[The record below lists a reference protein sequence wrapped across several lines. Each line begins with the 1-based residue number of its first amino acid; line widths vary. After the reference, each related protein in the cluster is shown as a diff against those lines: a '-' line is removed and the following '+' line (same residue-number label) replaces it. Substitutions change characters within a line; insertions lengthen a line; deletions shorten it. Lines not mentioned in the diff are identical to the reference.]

1 MARMARIARAAVLL
15 CLVEQ
20 SGCADN
26 PYFIGHARN
35 SADAGVGK
43 GGTGGMGGAGG
54 ATTAD
59 AGPEAGSDASAN
71 DCADALVCAGF
82 ERENLSAEWSD
93 TVIENSGA
101 LERSTVRAHSGGGS
115 LRAQSRA
122 NASVADVVARF
133 PPLRSG
139 MLYLRAYLFV
149 PDGLPTERMNLFFI
163 GSRPD
168 PDPSPFAG
176 LDLNLEN
183 GAVQLFSPQ
192 AKPQRQTGELTV
204 PRDRWFCLRAEIEL
218 GSAAAVSVFVD
229 DALALRATGVD
240 SIAEGGVSM
249 LRAGIDW
256 SSDQDAFFELY
267 LDDVALDTRP
277 VGCLGD

>member
-1 MARMARIARAAVLL
+1 MAWMARIARAAALL

-35 SADAGVGK
+35 APDAGV
-43 GGTGGMGGAGG
+43 
-54 ATTAD
+54 D
-59 AGPEAGSDASAN
+59 AGPDAGSGASAT
-71 DCADALVCAGF
+71 DCTEALVCAGF
-82 ERENLSAEWSD
+82 EREDYTAEWSG
-93 TVIENSGA
+93 TVIETSGV
-101 LERSTVRAHSGGGS
+101 LERSTARAHSGVSS

-122 NASVADVVARF
+122 MASVADVVARF
-133 PPLRSG
+133 SPLRSG
-139 MLYLRAYLFV
+139 TLYLRAYLYV
-149 PDGLPTERMNLFFI
+149 PAGLPTERMNLFFI

-168 PDPSPFAG
+168 PDSDSNPFVG
-176 LDLNLEN
+176 VDLNLEN

-192 AKPQRQTGELTV
+192 AKPQRQTGELV
-204 PRDRWFCLRAEIEL
+204 IPRDRWFCWRTEVEL

-240 SIAEGGVSM
+240 SVAQDGVSM

-256 SSDQDAFFELY
+256 SSDQAAFFEVY
-267 LDDVALDTRP
+267 LDDVVLDTRP
-277 VGCLGD
+277 VACLAD